1 MKTEKFRFDHAYDSV
16 YEYSA
21 AAQAYV
27 FIGKLNGR
35 TEKEFIRDYE
45 ERQMFTGDESNGD

>member
-1 MKTEKFRFDHAYDSV
+1 MEKYRFDHQYDSV
-16 YEYSA
+16 YEYSE

-35 TEKEFIRDYE
+35 TDEEFVRDYE
-45 ERQMFTGDESNGD
+45 EAPNIRE